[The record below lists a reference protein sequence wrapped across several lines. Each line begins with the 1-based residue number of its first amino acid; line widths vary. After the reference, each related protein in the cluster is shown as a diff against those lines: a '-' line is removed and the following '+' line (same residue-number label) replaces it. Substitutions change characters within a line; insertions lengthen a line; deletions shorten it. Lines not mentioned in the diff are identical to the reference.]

1 MHLLAGTSGWSYP
14 AWRGRFYAPGTPA
27 ARFLPAYAAR
37 LPAVEINA
45 SSYRMPRPPVL
56 AGWRAAVPPAFR
68 FALKAPR
75 WMTRGARLGAG
86 DQALARF
93 HEAAAALGPSLGA
106 VLVQLPPDQAPDL
119 PRLEA
124 FLAAL
129 PRGQPVAVEFKNP
142 AWRSEALHAA
152 LAAAGAALCVTDT
165 EEDATPLVAT
175 ADFGYLRLRRDDYDD
190 TALARWAERIAAQ
203 PWREAYVFFR
213 HEDTARGTGLAAR
226 LLELAGGDAASPA
239 LR

>member
-1 MHLLAGTSGWSYP
+1 MDDARRE
-14 AWRGRFYAPGTPA
+14 ARRGRP
-27 ARFLPAYAAR
+27 
-37 LPAVEINA
+37 
-45 SSYRMPRPPVL
+45 
-56 AGWRAAVPPAFR
+56 
-68 FALKAPR
+68 
-75 WMTRGARLGAG
+75 GAG
-86 DQALARF
+86 ALSRVRRGPGPVARRR
-93 HEAAAALGPSLGA
+93 AGPA
-106 VLVQLPPDQAPDL
+106 PPDQAPDL

-203 PWREAYVFFR
+203 PWRAAYVFFR